1 MNTLNKIS
9 RRKSSVIKV
18 GNVPVGGDS
27 PISVQSMTNTN
38 TEDVKS
44 TVKQVKEL
52 EEVGADIVRIST
64 PSEES
69 VVAFGQIKNWLMCLW
84 LQIFTL
90 IIK

>member
-18 GNVPVGGDS
+18 GNVPIGGGS

-69 VVAFGQIKNWLMCLW
+69 VVAFGQIK
-84 LQIFTL
+84 
-90 IIK
+90 K

>member
-38 TEDVKS
+38 TEDVTS
-44 TVKQVKEL
+44 TVNQVKEL

-69 VVAFGQIKNWLMCLW
+69 VVALS
-84 LQIFTL
+84 L
-90 IIK
+90 IHI